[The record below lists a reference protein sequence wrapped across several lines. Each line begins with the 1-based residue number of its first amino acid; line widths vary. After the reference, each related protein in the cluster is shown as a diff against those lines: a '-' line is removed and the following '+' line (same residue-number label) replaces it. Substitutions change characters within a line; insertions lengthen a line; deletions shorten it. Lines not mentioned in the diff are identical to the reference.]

1 MQKLKDEC
9 GIHIGPCCRHN
20 PDVPL
25 SSVEVACA
33 GNVSDGRANSVTS
46 MNNTDT
52 EGIHSGPPVR
62 GEERGEGGQGG
73 GGERVKVRR
82 EKEEGWR
89 WEGGNG
95 EINQMG
101 RYQVHKS
108 TLSWGASQSKTCVQS
123 GSSSGTMWQPGASCQ
138 CAIRD
143 IVMEHTQPVW

>member
-20 PDVPL
+20 PDIPL

-33 GNVSDGRANSVTS
+33 GNVSDGGANSVTS

-89 WEGGNG
+89 KEWRWEGGNG

-108 TLSWGASQSKTCVQS
+108 TLSLGASQSKTRVQVDQVLVQC
-123 GSSSGTMWQPGASCQ
+123 GSQVPAVNVPFET
-138 CAIRD
+138 
-143 IVMEHTQPVW
+143 H